1 MRRNLEVAEDARG
14 HYSTD
19 LFTEEAVRIIK
30 EHDSNSSALFLYLAH
45 LAPHAGNY
53 ENPLQAP
60 EDAVERF
67 SHIGDPSRRKYA
79 GSSQC
84 PLHS

>member
-30 EHDSNSSALFLYLAH
+30 QHDSNSSSLFLYLSH
-45 LAPHAGNY
+45 LAPHAANY

-60 EDAVERF
+60 EDTVQRF
-67 SHIGDPSRRKYA
+67 SYIRDPNRRKYA
-79 GSSQC
+79 GTTRM
-84 PLHS
+84 